1 MARATTN
8 YFDKKYFN
16 KKRTGAD
23 IAKLVISRAFIYLG
37 MSVLAFVL
45 VIPYLY
51 MFLRAFIFSQMRIC
65 SFIGGTGINKASKL
79 SEFRVAPLMAVLV
92 FPF

>member
-1 MARATTN
+1 MD
-8 YFDKKYFN
+8 FFN
-16 KKRTGAD
+16 CNGKVSFNRVKD
-23 IAKLVISRAFIYLG
+23 CSKLVYIDN
-37 MSVLAFVL
+37 
-45 VIPYLY
+45 